1 MFRLIHSIKY
11 QMKRC
16 KLILSLYSFYLRVK
30 EKLIYNLLN
39 KKAIKN
45 YKEELRIVR
54 SGKIKIGFLLQDLN
68 VWNKVASIA
77 KVLLNDERFDVYL
90 ICLPRSFNDDRI
102 VEAVNETYKNVLE
115 GYGHLRCNIINALEN
130 NKFIDLRKLELSYL
144 FYTRPY
150 NNFLP
155 KEYRSYN
162 TSNYLKICYTQ
173 YAIILDNG
181 LYEDLCKIDFFRN
194 VYAVYASTMDEEK
207 YIQNRINKMGM
218 SEYQKSKYFGYAAAA
233 NFLDQKINGKGAWPE
248 NVVQNKI
255 LWTPRWSENNFGRYR
270 KQLIEYAKNRN
281 DIFIIHRPHP
291 LTLGTYLQTGKM
303 TKKEVDQYKLLA
315 NSNNSKLD
323 ESKEYGATFWQ
334 STLLITDYSSI
345 IFEYFLT
352 GKPIIYCPSKE
363 MIYSPIGLFEEMLK
377 YCYIAKDWAEI
388 QQTIDM
394 LLDGDD
400 FKKHERE
407 NFIKKEFNLGYFNAP
422 NKIVND
428 IYEDYIFHGNKIN

>member
-1 MFRLIHSIKY
+1 
-11 QMKRC
+11 MKRS
-16 KLILSLYSFYLRVK
+16 KLVLSLYSFYLRAK
-30 EKLIYNLLN
+30 EKLTYNLLN

-68 VWNKVASIA
+68 VWNKESSIA
-77 KVLLNDERFDVYL
+77 KVLFNDDRFDVYL
-90 ICLPRSFNDDRI
+90 ICLPGAFNDDRI
-102 VEAVNETYKNVLE
+102 VVRLNENYNNVIE
-115 GYGHLRCNIINALEN
+115 EYSCQRCKIINAFEN
-130 NKFIDLRKLELSYL
+130 NKFIDLRKLKLSYL

-162 TSNYLKICYTQ
+162 TSRYLKICYTQ
-173 YAIILDNG
+173 YAIILDNN
-181 LYEDLCKIDFFRN
+181 LYKDLCKIDFFRN

-207 YIQNRINKMGM
+207 YIQNRISKMGM

-233 NFLDQKINGKGAWPE
+233 TFLDQKINGKSAWPE
-248 NVVQNKI
+248 NVGQNRI
-255 LWTPRWSENNFGRYR
+255 VWTPRWSENNFGRYG
-270 KQLIEYAKNRN
+270 KYIIEYAKKRN
-281 DIFIIHRPHP
+281 DIFILHRPHP

-303 TKKEVDQYKLLA
+303 TEKEVEQYKLLV

-352 GKPIIYCPSKE
+352 GKPIIFCPSKE
-363 MIYSPIGLFEEMLK
+363 IIYSPIGLFEEMLK
-377 YCYIAKDWAEI
+377 YCYIAKNWSEI

-394 LLDGDD
+394 LLSGDD
-400 FKKHERE
+400 FKKNERE
-407 NFIKKEFNLGYFNAP
+407 YFIKKEFGLDYFNAP
-422 NKIVND
+422 DKIVND
-428 IYEDYIFHGNKIN
+428 IYEDYIFHGNKIRN